1 LGGVSMIANI
11 SLGPSGL
18 GDPVMTAEPEFMGGW
33 RERLAALRN
42 VPTVLRF
49 VWESSR
55 TVVLLG
61 LVSRVIASLLPPALF
76 WVSKLIIDT
85 IFHIITT
92 HQPIGP
98 RLWWLVAVEFALA
111 VLAGVLGR
119 VIDYLDTLLAG
130 KYTYYVSVR
139 VMQHAAGLDLLAYE
153 DPVFYDRLERARVQA
168 TDRLYMIQA
177 IGRLIQQVVTTI
189 TLSISI
195 MVFSPWLLLLLVVG
209 VIPAF
214 VGETHFAFLGYAKN
228 FRQTPVRRQLDY
240 LRILGGSKEAAKELK
255 LFGLRDFL
263 TSRFKKLS
271 NLVYN
276 EDIALARRKVV
287 AGSVLSAIGTAGYYT
302 AYVYA
307 VWKTVTGVFSFG
319 TLTLLANAIREAS
332 SNLQQT
338 FSTLSTIAD
347 QALFLTDL
355 IAFFEMRPTVESKPN
370 ALPAPRPIERG
381 FEFRNVS
388 FRYPGASR
396 LVLNRLNFQL
406 RPGERVALIGENGEG
421 KTTIVKLLTRLYD
434 PIEGQVLLDGIDLR
448 EYDLE
453 DLYRE
458 IGVIFQD
465 YMRYEMTARENIAV
479 GRIEQIDKIDLLQRS
494 AQKSMADDV
503 IAKLASG
510 YDQMLGR
517 RFEGGVDLSGGEWQK
532 VALARAYLRD
542 AQVLILD
549 EPTSALDAR
558 SEYEVFQRFAELT
571 AGKMA
576 LFISHRFSTVRMADR
591 IVVLENG
598 RIAEEGN
605 HEALTSLG
613 GRYAEMFE
621 MQAASYR

>member
-1 LGGVSMIANI
+1 MS
-11 SLGPSGL
+11 
-18 GDPVMTAEPEFMGGW
+18 ERPEFWSGW
-33 RERLAALRN
+33 RDRLSALRN
-42 VPTVLRF
+42 VPVVLRF
-49 VWESSR
+49 VWESGR
-55 TVVLLG
+55 AAVVLG
-61 LVSRVIASLLPPALF
+61 LVARIIASILPPALF

-85 IFHIITT
+85 IQGIVTT
-92 HQPIGP
+92 HQPVP
-98 RLWWLVAVEFALA
+98 SRLWWLVAMEFALA
-111 VLAGVLGR
+111 VCTGLVGR
-119 VIDYLDTLLAG
+119 LIDYLDTLLAG
-130 KYTYYVSVR
+130 KYMNHISVR
-139 VMQHAAGLDLLAYE
+139 VMEHAASLDLLAYE

-168 TDRLYMIQA
+168 TDRIYMIQA
-177 IGRLIQQVVTTI
+177 MGRLIQQVITTI
-189 TLSISI
+189 TLSITI
-195 MVFSPWLLLLLVVG
+195 MLFSPWLLLLLIAG

-214 VGETHFAFLGYAKN
+214 IGETHFAFLGYAKN

-240 LRILGGSKEAAKELK
+240 LRVLGGSKEGAKELK

-263 TSRFKKLS
+263 TGRFKGLS
-271 NLVYN
+271 DRVYD
-276 EDIALARRKVV
+276 EDISLARRKVI
-287 AGSVLSAIGTAGYYT
+287 AGSALSMIGTAGYYT

-307 VWKTVTGVFSFG
+307 VWRTVTGVFTLG
-319 TLTLLANAIREAS
+319 TLVLLANAIRDAS

-355 IAFFEMRPTVESKPN
+355 IAFFDMKPSIRSKLN
-370 ALPAPRPIERG
+370 ALPAPRPIREG

-388 FRYPGASR
+388 FRYPGSAR
-396 LVLNRLNFQL
+396 LVLNGLNFSL

-434 PIEGQVLLDGIDLR
+434 PVEGQVLLDGIDLR

-465 YMRYEMTARENIAV
+465 FMRYEMTARENIAV
-479 GRIEQIDKIDLLQRS
+479 GRIDRMNDQSLLQDS
-494 AQKSMADDV
+494 AQKSMAVDV
-503 IAKLASG
+503 LRKLPAG
-510 YDQMLGR
+510 FEQMLGR

-558 SEYEVFQRFAELT
+558 SEYEVFKRFAELT

-598 RIAEEGN
+598 RIAEEGD
-605 HEALTSLG
+605 HETLTSLG

-621 MQAASYR
+621 LQAASYR

>member
-1 LGGVSMIANI
+1 MKES
-11 SLGPSGL
+11 
-18 GDPVMTAEPEFMGGW
+18 PEFWSGW
-33 RERLAALRN
+33 RDRLSALRN
-42 VPTVLRF
+42 VPVVLRF
-49 VWESSR
+49 VWESGR
-55 TVVLLG
+55 AVVVFG
-61 LVSRVIASLLPPALF
+61 LVARVLAALLPVALF
-76 WVSKLIIDT
+76 WVSKLIIDA
-85 IFHIITT
+85 IVGIVTT
-92 HQPIGP
+92 HQPAGP
-98 RLWWLVAVEFALA
+98 KLWWLVAGEFVIAL
-111 VLAGVLGR
+111 LIGLLGR
-119 VIDYLDTLLAG
+119 AIDYSDALLAG
-130 KYTYYVSVR
+130 KYMHYISVR
-139 VMQHAAGLDLLAYE
+139 VMEHASSLDLLAYE

-177 IGRLIQQVVTTI
+177 IGRLVQQVITTI
-189 TLSISI
+189 TLSVSI
-195 MVFSPWLLLLLVVG
+195 MLFSPWLLLLLIVG

-228 FRQTPVRRQLDY
+228 FRQTPIRRQLDY

-255 LFGLRDFL
+255 LFGLKKFL
-263 TSRFKKLS
+263 TGKFKRLS
-271 NLVYN
+271 TQVYE
-276 EDIALARRKVV
+276 EDISLARRKVF
-287 AGSVLSAIGTAGYYT
+287 AGSALSAIGTAGYYT

-307 VWKTVTGVFSFG
+307 VWRTVAGVFSLG
-319 TLTLLANAIREAS
+319 TLTFLANAIRDAS

-355 IAFFEMRPTVESKPN
+355 IAFFEMKPTIRSKPN
-370 ALPAPRPIERG
+370 ALPAPRPIVSG

-396 LVLNRLNFQL
+396 LVLKGLNFQL

-421 KTTIVKLLTRLYD
+421 KTTIVKLLCRLYD
-434 PIEGQVLLDGIDLR
+434 PVEGQILLDGVDLR
-448 EYDLE
+448 EYDLG

-479 GRIEQIDKIDLLQRS
+479 GRIGEIDNLTLLEQS
-494 AQKSMADDV
+494 ARKSMADEV
-503 IAKLASG
+503 VGRLEAG
-510 YDQMLGR
+510 YEQMLGR
-517 RFEGGVDLSGGEWQK
+517 RFENGVDLSGGEWQK

-542 AQVLILD
+542 AQLLILD

-576 LFISHRFSTVRMADR
+576 VFISHRFSTVRMADR

-598 RIAEEGN
+598 RIAEEGD
-605 HEALTSLG
+605 HESLTHLG

-621 MQAASYR
+621 LQAASYR

>member
-1 LGGVSMIANI
+1 MKES
-11 SLGPSGL
+11 
-18 GDPVMTAEPEFMGGW
+18 PEFWSGW
-33 RERLAALRN
+33 RDRLSALRN
-42 VPTVLRF
+42 VPVVLRF
-49 VWESSR
+49 VWESGR
-55 TVVLLG
+55 AVVAFG
-61 LVSRVIASLLPPALF
+61 LVFRVLAALLPVALF
-76 WVSKLIIDT
+76 WVSKLIIDA
-85 IFHIITT
+85 IVGIVTT
-92 HQPIGP
+92 HQPAGP
-98 RLWWLVAVEFALA
+98 KLWWLVAVEFALA
-111 VLAGVLGR
+111 LLIGLLGR
-119 VIDYLDTLLAG
+119 AIDYSDALLAG
-130 KYTYYVSVR
+130 KYMHYISVR
-139 VMQHAAGLDLLAYE
+139 VMEHASSLDLLAYE

-177 IGRLIQQVVTTI
+177 IGRLVQQVITTI
-189 TLSISI
+189 TLSVSI
-195 MVFSPWLLLLLVVG
+195 MLFSPWLLLLLIVG

-228 FRQTPVRRQLDY
+228 FRQTPIRRQLDY

-255 LFGLRDFL
+255 LFGLKEFL
-263 TSRFKKLS
+263 TGKFKRLS
-271 NLVYN
+271 TQVYE
-276 EDIALARRKVV
+276 EDISLARRKVF
-287 AGSVLSAIGTAGYYT
+287 AGSALSAIGTAGYYT

-307 VWKTVTGVFSFG
+307 VWRTVAGVFSLG
-319 TLTLLANAIREAS
+319 TLTFLANAIRDAS

-355 IAFFEMRPTVESKPN
+355 IAFFEMKPTIRSKLN
-370 ALPAPRPIERG
+370 ALPAPRPILSG

-396 LVLNRLNFQL
+396 LVLNGLNFQL

-421 KTTIVKLLTRLYD
+421 KTTIVKLLCRLYD
-434 PIEGQVLLDGIDLR
+434 PVEGQILLDGVDLR
-448 EYDLE
+448 EYDLG

-479 GRIEQIDKIDLLQRS
+479 GRIEKIDDLPLLERS
-494 AQKSMADDV
+494 ARKSLADEV
-503 IAKLASG
+503 VGKLEAG

-517 RFEGGVDLSGGEWQK
+517 RFENGVDLSGGEWQK

-542 AQVLILD
+542 AQLLILD

-576 LFISHRFSTVRMADR
+576 VFISHRFSTVRMADR

-598 RIAEEGN
+598 RIAEEGD
-605 HEALTSLG
+605 HETLTHMG

-621 MQAASYR
+621 LQAASYR

>member
-1 LGGVSMIANI
+1 
-11 SLGPSGL
+11 
-18 GDPVMTAEPEFMGGW
+18 MTEKPESWNGW
-33 RERLAALRN
+33 RERFAALRN
-42 VPTVLRF
+42 VPAVLRF
-49 VWESSR
+49 VWESGR
-55 TVVLLG
+55 AVVVLG
-61 LVSRVIASLLPPALF
+61 LISRVVASLLPPALF

-85 IFHIITT
+85 IYRILTT
-92 HQPIGP
+92 HQAAGT
-98 RLWWLVAVEFALA
+98 RLWWLVAAEFAIA
-111 VLAGVLGR
+111 VGTGALSR
-119 VIDYLDTLLAG
+119 VIDYLDALLAG
-130 KYTYYVSVR
+130 RYTHHVSVR
-139 VMQHAAGLDLLAYE
+139 VMEHAASLDLMAYE
-153 DPVFYDRLERARVQA
+153 DPAFYDRLERARVQA

-177 IGRLIQQVVTTI
+177 IGRLIQQVITTI

-195 MVFSPWLLLLLVVG
+195 MVFSPWLLLLLIVG

-255 LFGLRDFL
+255 LFGLKDFL
-263 TSRFKKLS
+263 TARFKVLS
-271 NLVYN
+271 TQVYE
-276 EDIALARRKVV
+276 EDVALARRKVV
-287 AGSVLSAIGTAGYYT
+287 TGSVLSAIGTAGYYT
-302 AYVYA
+302 AYVFA

-355 IAFFEMRPTVESKPN
+355 IAFFEMRPSIQSKAN
-370 ALPAPRPIERG
+370 ALPAPRPIRQG
-381 FEFRNVS
+381 FEFRDVS
-388 FRYPGASR
+388 FRYPGSSR
-396 LVLNRLNFQL
+396 LVLNKLNL
-406 RPGERVALIGENGEG
+406 HLHPGERVALIGENGEG

-434 PIEGQVLLDGIDLR
+434 PLEGQVLLDGVDLR
-448 EYDLE
+448 EYNLE

-458 IGVIFQD
+458 VGVIFQD
-465 YMRYEMTARENIAV
+465 FMRYEMTARENIAV
-479 GRIEQIDKIDLLQRS
+479 GRIELIDNLELLKQS
-494 AQKSMADDV
+494 AQKSMANDMV
-503 IAKLASG
+503 GKLPMG

-517 RFEGGVDLSGGEWQK
+517 RFDGGVDLSGGEWQK

-558 SEYEVFQRFAELT
+558 SEYEVFQRFADLT

-591 IVVLENG
+591 IIVLEKG
-598 RIAEEGN
+598 RIAEDGD
-605 HEALTSLG
+605 HDALTHLG

-621 MQAASYR
+621 LQAASYR

>member
-1 LGGVSMIANI
+1 MTGG
-11 SLGPSGL
+11 P
-18 GDPVMTAEPEFMGGW
+18 DFRGGW
-33 RERLAALRN
+33 RERVAALRN
-42 VPTVLRF
+42 VPAVLRF
-49 VWESSR
+49 VWESGR
-55 TVVLLG
+55 AVVVLG
-61 LVSRVIASLLPPALF
+61 LISRVIASLVPPALF
-76 WVSKLIIDT
+76 WVTKLIIDA
-85 IFHIITT
+85 IYRIVTT
-92 HQPIGP
+92 HQPTGT
-98 RLWWLVAVEFALA
+98 RLWWLVGAEFAIA
-111 VLAGVLGR
+111 VLAGLLNR
-119 VIDYLDTLLAG
+119 AIDYLDALLAG
-130 KYTYYVSVR
+130 KYMHHVSVR
-139 VMQHAAGLDLLAYE
+139 VMEHAAGLDLLAYE
-153 DPVFYDRLERARVQA
+153 DPAFYDRLERARVQA

-177 IGRLIQQVVTTI
+177 IGRLVQQAITTI

-195 MVFSPWLLLLLVVG
+195 MLYSPWLLLMLIVG

-255 LFGLRDFL
+255 LFGLKDFL
-263 TSRFKKLS
+263 TGRFQKLS
-271 NLVYN
+271 TQVYE
-276 EDIALARRKVV
+276 EDVALARRKLTM
-287 AGSVLSAIGTAGYYT
+287 GSLLSAIGTAGYYT
-302 AYVYA
+302 AYVFA
-307 VWKTVTGVFSFG
+307 VWKTVTGEFTLG
-319 TLTLLANAIREAS
+319 TLTFLANAIRDAS

-355 IAFFEMRPTVESKPN
+355 IAFFEMRPTIESKPN
-370 ALPAPRPIERG
+370 ALPAPRPIRNG

-388 FRYPGASR
+388 FRYPGSSR
-396 LVLNRLNFQL
+396 LVLNGLNFHL

-434 PIEGQVLLDGIDLR
+434 PTEGQVLLDGVDLR
-448 EYDLE
+448 EYSLE

-465 YMRYEMTARENIAV
+465 FMRYEMTARENIAV
-479 GRIEQIDKIDLLQRS
+479 GRIEQIDNLALLQQS
-494 AQKSMADDV
+494 AQKSMADEV
-503 IAKLASG
+503 VAKLPSG
-510 YDQMLGR
+510 YAQMLGR

-571 AGKMA
+571 TGKMA

-591 IVVLENG
+591 IVVLEHG
-598 RIAEEGN
+598 KIAEEGD
-605 HEALTSLG
+605 HDALTQLG

-621 MQAASYR
+621 LQAASYR